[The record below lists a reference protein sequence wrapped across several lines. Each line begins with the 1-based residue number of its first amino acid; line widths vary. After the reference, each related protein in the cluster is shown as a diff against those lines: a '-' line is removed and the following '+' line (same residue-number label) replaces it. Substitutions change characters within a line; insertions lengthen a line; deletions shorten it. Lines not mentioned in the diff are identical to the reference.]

1 MALALEMFAISPA
14 SGTANLSATQESL
27 LVGKA
32 SWLSEAHKAGLA
44 VIPTIAISRAAWT
57 ALGISTAVHAA
68 TLYGV
73 PDEHRGLALAFWAV
87 PHLIIAPILL
97 WMARPSQG

>member
-44 VIPTIAISRAAWT
+44 LDELALFEIEDS
-57 ALGISTAVHAA
+57 ALGRVLASLGRAVQQRESAKR
-68 TLYGV
+68 T
-73 PDEHRGLALAFWAV
+73 E
-87 PHLIIAPILL
+87 
-97 WMARPSQG
+97 S